1 MIRELC
7 RCSSFFNV
15 NIALSFVPLG
25 AAAAAE
31 VATAAAAA
39 LLPRTALL
47 PPLHRRSLLSEA
59 RGMTM
64 QPPSVTSKF
73 LPSPLVIGPLCRK
86 VDINR
91 ARAGAPL
98 SRLSLCMRH
107 RNCIV
112 TILNMHSPL
121 SNIRPG
127 RPAPRRYELF
137 FASECTLEQ
146 RYRESEASAPAP

>member
-1 MIRELC
+1 MSLFFFFQRQY
-7 RCSSFFNV
+7 RTFVRSPWRSSSRSSNSSSCCV
-15 NIALSFVPLG
+15 
-25 AAAAAE
+25 AAAYG
-31 VATAAAAA
+31 V
-39 LLPRTALL
+39 LL

-121 SNIRPG
+121 QIFAPDD
-127 RPAPRRYELF
+127 PRRGATNFF

-146 RYRESEASAPAP
+146 RYRESEASALAP